1 MFLDDVVVAGLIVI
15 GGTLAFLLGIG
26 VFVYQDAHKK
36 KQEPSSVK

>member
-1 MFLDDVVVAGLIVI
+1 MFLDDVVISGLIVV

-36 KQEPSSVK
+36 KPDSDALK